1 MDDAWP
7 WLAVAAFGA
16 LHGLN
21 PLGGWPAVAAC
32 GRRHDGRGSALRAL
46 LSLAAGH
53 LLSVLLVAAA
63 VATGLALP
71 RALLPWLAGAVLL
84 LVLAWRWAGRR
95 STALP
100 AAGLAQTALGLWS
113 FIVSTFQGAGLML
126 VPALAPLCL
135 SGLPDR
141 AAGSA
146 GAMGLALAAAGLH
159 MVAMLGA
166 AAVMAMAARCAARR
180 YGATRA
186 RRTAVAA
193 DAMPTAR
200 PAA

>member
-1 MDDAWP
+1 MDGAWP
-7 WLAVAAFGA
+7 WLAIAALGA

-32 GRRHDGRGSALRAL
+32 GWRHDGRGPVRRAL
-46 LSLAAGH
+46 ASLAVGH
-53 LLSVLLVAAA
+53 LLSVLLVVAA
-63 VATGLALP
+63 VAGGLALP

-95 STALP
+95 SAALP

-113 FIVSTFQGAGLML
+113 FIVSTVQGAGLML

-166 AAVMAMAARCAARR
+166 TAVMATAARRAARR
-180 YGATRA
+180 YG
-186 RRTAVAA
+186 
-193 DAMPTAR
+193 TAR
-200 PAA
+200 VWCAAANASTGQRLA